1 MAPIKGGR
9 KEALADGDMLG
20 VSRGL
25 SEVMGVTRLEVMA
38 GVIWAVVGVTPTT
51 VRLTSPDRSVPN
63 SLQVYTPLSDEVN

>member
-38 GVIWAVVGVTPTT
+38 GVIWAVVGVTPIW
-51 VRLTSPDRSVPN
+51 VGVAINIMIQIL
-63 SLQVYTPLSDEVN
+63 LIK

>member
-38 GVIWAVVGVTPTT
+38 GVIWAVVGVTPIWVGVAINTMIQI
-51 VRLTSPDRSVPN
+51 L
-63 SLQVYTPLSDEVN
+63 LIK